1 LGNFVIHDI
10 FEIIIQAEIPML
22 NYDDFMECLS
32 PCLRISFDKD
42 FKRSNLDKLNFN
54 DKIKAKFE

>member
-1 LGNFVIHDI
+1 MGNFVIHDI

-32 PCLRISFDKD
+32 PCLRISFDID
-42 FKRSNLDKLNFN
+42 FKRSNLVTILMTK
-54 DKIKAKFE
+54 